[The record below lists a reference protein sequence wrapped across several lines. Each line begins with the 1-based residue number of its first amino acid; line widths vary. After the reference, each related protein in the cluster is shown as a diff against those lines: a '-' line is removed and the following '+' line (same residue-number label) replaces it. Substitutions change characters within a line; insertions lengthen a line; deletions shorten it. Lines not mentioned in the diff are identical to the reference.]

1 MTCEAGAW
9 KKRIDMKKK
18 IVLWANDENDKK
30 ILLALEL
37 LEKESKVNMYTFS
50 QEIVT
55 EAFHNLMMENWR
67 VGKEVAFPD
76 GHQLEVRELSVT
88 DDIIPERIKV
98 QRTDLIN
105 RAKAE
110 WHFVVLSTKLYDL
123 YNSEL
128 EEFKDRIDRLP
139 SFDSGVW
146 EEVKGFWSKISD
158 QARERNLFRDH
169 ADKLRDET
177 NVLFNKLKEFKTKAN
192 EELAEKSKAAV
203 SGFNDRLSA
212 VGQKVEKGMS
222 LSPLF
227 DELKKI
233 QADFKDAELTRNDRS
248 KLWKKIDGA
257 FKLVKEK
264 KYGKPSEIEGAGTQ
278 SRVERRHSGLMDA
291 IAKMERSIQRDKS
304 DIDFQNK
311 RAGSSHGQLEAQL
324 RQAKIMM
331 IEERI
336 TSKQEKLNEMLSTK
350 ADLEKRIEKEKER
363 ALKNIEKKEIQKKK
377 EELKKKIATEIS
389 ENATALSEQEA
400 VKLEK
405 AAAALNKPVKKG
417 KADKKTT
424 TPAPVANTS
433 TDSSEPTNDTQ
444 LQKESKLDQTITTA
458 KETQAKTEAAVANTT
473 PKTETKTAEVVSE
486 ITDDAAITKKAAPTK
501 EEPASK
507 SEVAE
512 QAKQATAAASD
523 TVDKAK
529 EVVADSAAEITE
541 KKAELVSEV
550 AKKSGLIGAAIAIG
564 SKAMDKVNDKLDDLG
579 LDDKLD
585 QAKEKASEL
594 KDKVEDKLDKVEDK
608 IEDKVDEAREKTD
621 DSDSLVDTV
630 KKGGLLGAAIA
641 MGSKAMDK
649 VTETMEDL
657 GVDDKLDQAKEKISD
672 LKDKVE
678 DKLDDSKEALEDKV
692 DEAKE
697 KTSGA
702 TDIKDTIKKGG
713 LLGAAI
719 AIGAKVA
726 DSVSDK
732 IEDLTDKL
740 DLDDKVEQAK
750 EKIEALKDKVVDG
763 DSKLTADTSVDEVAD
778 RVRKEA
784 PLDESKLKLV
794 TSNEEE

>member
-1 MTCEAGAW
+1 MTCIAGAW
-9 KKRIDMKKK
+9 KKRNDMKKK
-18 IVLWANDENDKK
+18 IVLWANDENEKK
-30 ILLALEL
+30 MLLALEL
-37 LEKESKVNMYTFS
+37 LEKESKVNMYTFD

-55 EAFHNLMMENWR
+55 EEFHNLMMENWR

-128 EEFKDRIDRLP
+128 EDFRDRIDRLP

-177 NVLFNKLKEFKTKAN
+177 NILFNKLKEFKTKAN
-192 EELAEKSKAAV
+192 EQLAEKSKAAV

-212 VGQKVEKGMS
+212 VGQKVENGMS

-264 KYGKPSEIEGAGTQ
+264 KYGKPSEIEGAGSQ
-278 SRVERRHSGLMDA
+278 SRVERRHSGLMSA
-291 IAKMERSIQRDKS
+291 IGKMEKSIQRDKS

-336 TSKQEKLNEMLSTK
+336 SSKQEKLNEMLTTK

-377 EELKKKIATEIS
+377 EEVKKKIADEIS
-389 ENATALSEQEA
+389 ENATALSEKEA
-400 VKLEK
+400 EKLEK
-405 AAAALNKPVKKG
+405 AAAALNKPIKKG
-417 KADKKTT
+417 KSDKKAAA
-424 TPAPVANTS
+424 PAPLTSTS
-433 TDSSEPTNDTQ
+433 TDSSEPTTDSQ
-444 LQKESKLDQTITTA
+444 PEKASDLDKTIEAA
-458 KETQAKTEAAVANTT
+458 KETLAKTEEAVANTA

-486 ITDDAAITKKAAPTK
+486 KTVAEASPKKAAPAK
-501 EEPASK
+501 EVSGST
-507 SEVAE
+507 SE
-512 QAKQATAAASD
+512 

-529 EVVADSAAEITE
+529 EAVTESAPEVVE
-541 KKAELVSEV
+541 KKADLVTEV
-550 AKKSGLIGAAIAIG
+550 AKKGGLIGAAIAIG
-564 SKAMDKVNDKLDDLG
+564 SKAMDKVNDKLEDLG
-579 LDDKLD
+579 LDDKVD
-585 QAKEKASEL
+585 QAKEKASDL
-594 KDKVEDKLDKVEDK
+594 KDKVEAKLDMVEDK
-608 IEDKVDEAREKTD
+608 IEDKVDEARDKTD
-621 DSDSLVDTV
+621 ESDSLIDTV

-657 GVDDKLDQAKEKISD
+657 GVDDKVDQAKEKISD

-697 KTSGA
+697 KTAGA

-713 LLGAAI
+713 FLGAAI

-750 EKIEALKDKVVDG
+750 DKIAAVKDKIVDG